1 MEKDHMLKNK
11 MNTIVCRHCHEKI
24 TSPALVG
31 LTLVCPYC
39 KKSVN
44 GQYYCKGI
52 EEQELIEQLR
62 LINRMK
68 NNSKGDKNEN

>member
-1 MEKDHMLKNK
+1 MAKSKKILKNK
-11 MNTIVCRHCHEKI
+11 METIICNHCHKKI

-44 GQYYCKGI
+44 GQYYR
-52 EEQELIEQLR
+52 EFT
-62 LINRMK
+62 
-68 NNSKGDKNEN
+68 SKKRKIAVE

>member
-1 MEKDHMLKNK
+1 MKQSILKNK
-11 MNTIVCRHCHEKI
+11 MSEIVCDHCHKRI

-44 GQYYCKGI
+44 GQYYHDFIASKKITSSNAKKPI
-52 EEQELIEQLR
+52 ELVSGER
-62 LINRMK
+62 YNAV
-68 NNSKGDKNEN
+68 

>member
-1 MEKDHMLKNK
+1 MAKSKNILKNN
-11 MNTIVCRHCHEKI
+11 MDIIICRHCHKRI

-44 GQYYCKGI
+44 GQYYH
-52 EEQELIEQLR
+52 QLTPDPTKK
-62 LINRMK
+62 LP
-68 NNSKGDKNEN
+68 SKKKTA